1 MDAAIDERTARAK
14 RLNVQRVKRHRERKA
29 NGGCCF
35 NVDLDGSDVA
45 ALVKLGVL
53 AEDRRSDRDAVRA
66 AVLKLFV
73 IGYRTARSSDGH
85 DPRRT
90 G

>member
-45 ALVKLGVL
+45 ALVKIGVL
-53 AEDRRSDRDAVRA
+53 AEDKRGDRDAVKA

-73 IGYRTARSSDGH
+73 VGYRSVQVGNRDVC
-85 DPRRT
+85 R
-90 G
+90 

>member
-45 ALVKLGVL
+45 ALVKIGVL
-53 AEDRRSDRDAVRA
+53 TEDRRGDRDAVKA
-66 AVLKLFV
+66 AVLKLFT
-73 IGYRTARSSDGH
+73 IGYRAIKAGPET
-85 DPRRT
+85 PR
-90 G
+90 GD